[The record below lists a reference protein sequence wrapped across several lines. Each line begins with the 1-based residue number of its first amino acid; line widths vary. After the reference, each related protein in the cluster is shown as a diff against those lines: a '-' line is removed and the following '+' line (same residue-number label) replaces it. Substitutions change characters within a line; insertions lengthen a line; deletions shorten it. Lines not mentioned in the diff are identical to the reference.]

1 MTPQSL
7 VVFKSCFKPGI
18 PLTARWASHTAS
30 ISLENHL
37 FQSWGP
43 VTGAEMGNEALKP
56 PLKSTFS
63 HIVAQA
69 TEHSTHLQPGH
80 VWQGKGVL
88 QTSTPSDP
96 LGPDWEPGTTE
107 EGRLGSNCDQSKV
120 PREPRAAAGKG
131 GGQAALQGSGAR
143 VSQDGALQSLE
154 MPPVPSRTAG
164 KQGKLGKEEGMQ
176 RNESVL

>member
-1 MTPQSL
+1 MPRPAAAATAGPSQAARQQQALSCIPGRDLVPGCLQPRTPDFPWMTPQSL

-56 PLKSTFS
+56 SLKSTFS

-69 TEHSTHLQPGH
+69 TEHLTHLQPGH
-80 VWQGKGVL
+80 VWQGNGVL

-107 EGRLGSNCDQSKV
+107 EGRLGSNCDQSKAKQ
-120 PREPRAAAGKG
+120 PCRAR
-131 GGQAALQGSGAR
+131 ALG
-143 VSQDGALQSLE
+143 
-154 MPPVPSRTAG
+154 
-164 KQGKLGKEEGMQ
+164 
-176 RNESVL
+176 